1 MPDDQPETPYLEL
14 LVRGAPAEAYERP
27 VLRARADK
35 APADRL
41 AALERAKLL
50 ALRVRGE
57 LEGRRRREA
66 ELSALFETA
75 HDLAG
80 LRDLDAVLQAIVQ
93 RARSLLGT
101 EVAYLTLN
109 DPTAGDT
116 YMRVTDGSVSARFQ
130 QLRLGMGEGLGGLVA
145 QTARPYVTESYFHDP
160 RFQHTGTIDAG
171 VRDEG
176 LVAILGVP
184 LLLGSG
190 VIGVLFA
197 ADRRARVFERE
208 QIALLGSFAAHA
220 AVAIDT
226 AHLLAE
232 TRTAL
237 TELEAANEI
246 IRDRSGVIE
255 RASDVH
261 DRLTELV
268 LRGGGVHDV
277 ADAVAEVLSGSVEF
291 VEADEAPAAAVD
303 RSRADGRAVRDGEQD
318 WVAAVS
324 AGGELLGA
332 LILRGHPRLDPVDQR
347 TLERAAMVTSLL
359 QLARRSAGEA
369 EQRVRGELLDDL
381 LDAPDR
387 EPRLLRERA
396 ARLRADLD
404 APHVVLAASID
415 APGTGT
421 PAAGPGGPSAGGFGG
436 TPTGGFD
443 GAFRCGP
450 GGAPGGGSGGTA
462 GGGSGGMPRSGFGG
476 ASRSGPGGAPGGGS
490 GSTPRSGSN
499 DAPRSGPGGTHGSGS
514 GGRPGG
520 GSGGAP
526 VGGSGGMPRS
536 GFGGASRSG
545 LGGTPGGGPGG
556 TPGGGPG
563 GAPGDGP
570 GGTPGSGSGGAPVGG
585 SGGMPRSGSNDAS
598 RSGPG
603 GAPVG
608 GSGGMPT
615 GGPGGASRSGSGG
628 AAGSGAGGAHAE
640 DAAGRR
646 RLWSAASHLAA
657 TRHGLAAT
665 RDGGTVLLLP
675 LAEGD
680 TADALARRT
689 ARQLGTAVHAPV
701 TVGASAPVAA
711 PAGRPGEVAAGY
723 AEARRC
729 LAALR
734 ALGRAGQGA
743 AVEDF
748 GFLGLLLAGTRDG
761 APDGTGVQDF
771 VTRTLGPVLDYDER
785 RGTELIRTLD
795 AYFAGGMSPARTK
808 DALHVHV
815 NTVAQRLERVG
826 RLLGPD
832 WQSPARSLEIQ
843 LALRLHRLASA
854 LGY

>member
-1 MPDDQPETPYLEL
+1 MPVTMPDDRPEAPYLEL

-66 ELSALFETA
+66 ELSALYETA

-160 RFQHTGTIDAG
+160 RFEHTHTIDAG

-208 QIALLGSFAAHA
+208 QTALLGSFAAHA

-237 TELEAANEI
+237 AELEAANEI
-246 IRDRSGVIE
+246 IRDRSRVIE
-255 RASDVH
+255 RASEVH

-291 VEADEAPAAAVD
+291 LEVDEAPAAAVD
-303 RSRADGRAVRDGEQD
+303 RSRADGHAVRDGEEN

-332 LILRGHPRLDPVDQR
+332 LVLRGHPRLDPMDQR

-381 LDAPDR
+381 LDTPDR

-404 APHVVLAASID
+404 TPHVVLAAGIEATD
-415 APGTGT
+415 TGT
-421 PAAGPGGPSAGGFGG
+421 LATGPGAAHG
-436 TPTGGFD
+436 
-443 GAFRCGP
+443 
-450 GGAPGGGSGGTA
+450 
-462 GGGSGGMPRSGFGG
+462 
-476 ASRSGPGGAPGGGS
+476 SGPGGAHG
-490 GSTPRSGSN
+490 
-499 DAPRSGPGGTHGSGS
+499 SGPGGGTPGSRS
-514 GGRPGG
+514 GGAHGG

-526 VGGSGGMPRS
+526 
-536 GFGGASRSG
+536 
-545 LGGTPGGGPGG
+545 
-556 TPGGGPG
+556 
-563 GAPGDGP
+563 
-570 GGTPGSGSGGAPVGG
+570 
-585 SGGMPRSGSNDAS
+585 
-598 RSGPG
+598 
-603 GAPVG
+603 
-608 GSGGMPT
+608 
-615 GGPGGASRSGSGG
+615 
-628 AAGSGAGGAHAE
+628 AE
-640 DAAGRR
+640 DAEGRR
-646 RLWSAASHLAA
+646 RLWSAASHLAV

-675 LAEGD
+675 LADGD

-689 ARQLGTAVHAPV
+689 ARQLGTAVHAAV
-701 TVGASAPVAA
+701 TVGASAPVPA
-711 PAGRPGEVAAGY
+711 PAARPGQVAAGY

-734 ALGRAGQGA
+734 VLGRAGEGA
-743 AVEDF
+743 AAEDF
-748 GFLGLLLAGTRDG
+748 GFLGLLLAGTREG

-771 VTRTLGPVLDYDER
+771 VTRTVGAVIDYDER

-854 LGY
+854 VGY